1 MLYQKKFQLKKCFFN
16 EIIPKVKRERERE
29 RERETGIFYRPQN
42 VNTVLETFL
51 KDLKLIGS
59 KKLKFIFLKILIS
72 YPSK

>member
-16 EIIPKVKRERERE
+16 QLIPKVKREREI
-29 RERETGIFYRPQN
+29 GIFYRPQN